1 MHEQAPQG
9 VELGNR
15 CCLSSLGNL
24 RVKHGSERGVSSSI
38 GETDEVE
45 RENNQGEDPELER
58 SQVGMICV
66 TQVQAAGEGSRG
78 SSPS

>member
-1 MHEQAPQG
+1 M
-9 VELGNR
+9 
-15 CCLSSLGNL
+15 
-24 RVKHGSERGVSSSI
+24 SSSV

-66 TQVQAAGEGSRG
+66 TQVQAAGEGNRG